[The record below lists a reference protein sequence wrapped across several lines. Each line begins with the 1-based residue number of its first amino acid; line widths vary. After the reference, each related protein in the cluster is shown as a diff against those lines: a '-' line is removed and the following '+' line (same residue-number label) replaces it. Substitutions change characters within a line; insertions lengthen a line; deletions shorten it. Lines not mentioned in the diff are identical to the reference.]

1 MKLKTILKAINKFL
15 FNPQPVYSV
24 ALLRIGMGIL
34 LIGNWLMIY
43 YDLDVLSGPR
53 GMVSLS
59 ILVFEWAMIVMM
71 ISMVG
76 SRDMQHWIRKI
87 KDTCL
92 HTYFNFRSP
101 SFSRFKKTKSLKV
114 KTSTYPKNVENSANV
129 DFSLLEEFKKQS
141 MQLSTILK
149 SQGIHTRPFL
159 PGLPYFEKLTVE
171 KQHDVSR
178 SIKFYAD
185 ICAEQIEH
193 DCDLKDNMAS
203 TYSTSSGPV
212 PKSTECP
219 HAAPKPCDR

>member
-34 LIGNWLMIY
+34 LLGNWLMIY
-43 YDLDVLSGPR
+43 YDLDVLNGTR
-53 GMVSLS
+53 GMISLS
-59 ILVFEWAMIVMM
+59 IPVFEWAMLVIM
-71 ISMVG
+71 ISMVD
-76 SRDMQHWIRKI
+76 SRDIQHWIGKF
-87 KDTCL
+87 KDTRL

-101 SFSRFKKTKSLKV
+101 SFSRFKKTKSLKM
-114 KTSTYPKNVENSANV
+114 KTSTYPENVENSAIV
-129 DFSLLEEFKKQS
+129 DSSLLEEFKKQS
-141 MQLSTILK
+141 IQLSTILE

-185 ICAEQIEH
+185 ICAEQMEN
-193 DCDLKDNMAS
+193 DCNLKDNIAS
-203 TYSTSSGPV
+203 ANSTNSGPV
-212 PKSTECP
+212 PKSTECS
-219 HAAPKPCDR
+219 HTAPKPCDR